1 MENKII
7 EVIGA
12 LSEKF
17 GIAYEKSSEMLSA
30 LIEKTAA
37 YHCVTNL
44 IAAITGFLLIVASI
58 VLWIIVIKSIKKA
71 KKTKEDTFLYDFHC
85 REMQDEG
92 RAVIAL
98 SAVFFVAGIASFGLG
113 LKSFIGWSIAPEYMF
128 LKLFV

>member
-7 EVIGA
+7 EVIDT

-17 GIAYEKSSEMLSA
+17 GIVYDKSSEMLSM

-58 VLWIIVIKSIKKA
+58 VLGTIVIKSIKKA
-71 KKTKEDTFLYDFHC
+71 KKTKEDTFLYDF
-85 REMQDEG
+85 RYSEMQDEG
-92 RAVIAL
+92 RVVIAL
-98 SAVFFVAGIASFGLG
+98 SVVFFVAGIASFGFG

-128 LKLFV
+128 LKLFM